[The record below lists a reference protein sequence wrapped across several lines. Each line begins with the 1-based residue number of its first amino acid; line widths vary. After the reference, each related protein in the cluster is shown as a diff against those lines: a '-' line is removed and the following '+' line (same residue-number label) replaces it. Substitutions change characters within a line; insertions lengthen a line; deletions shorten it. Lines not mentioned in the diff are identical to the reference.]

1 MPELLPPQLVVNCR
15 MMFLSYLPAEP
26 AAIDGALTAGLG
38 LAPVESRAVVLVH
51 YVVDR
56 DEQTSGFGA
65 YSLSY
70 ICFDVVGHDADA
82 ETPGRWFSHYFISSP
97 RVRDYAIERGIPA
110 TTSSRRPG
118 CATTPSSAASRRR
131 TG

>member
-1 MPELLPPQLVVNCR
+1 M
-15 MMFLSYLPAEP
+15 
-26 AAIDGALTAGLG
+26 
-38 LAPVESRAVVLVH
+38 VLVH

-82 ETPGRWFSHYFISSP
+82 ETPGRWFSHYFISS
-97 RVRDYAIERGIPA
+97 AG
-110 TTSSRRPG
+110 G
-118 CATTPSSAASRRR
+118 CATTPSSAASRRP
-131 TG
+131 TA